1 MSSKIGV
8 QNIAHTNGTVA
19 ATVSSGGVTT
29 FTNPPLGLED
39 GYKQLGNPTA
49 TTSGESVTIT
59 GIPTTAKQIIVHFMG
74 VSHNGSGGNRTFT
87 MLLGTASGI
96 ATSGYFSTVAATGTG
111 NGQGTSTSQFAIY
124 YEASAADTIYGNVT
138 LNLADSAT
146 HTYTQTGA
154 VRSGGY
160 VGLSGGMCNLGGAL
174 TQIKVLVSGRALDAG
189 SISVTYI

>member
-1 MSSKIGV
+1 MSTIRVNQV
-8 QNIAHTNGTVA
+8 QDTSTNVA
-19 ATVSSGGVTT
+19 ANISGGVVT

-39 GYKQLGNPTA
+39 GYKQLGTPTA

-96 ATSGYFSTVAATGTG
+96 ATSGYFSTAAATGAG
-111 NGQGTSTSQFAIY
+111 NGQATSTSQFAIY
-124 YEASAADTIYGNVT
+124 YEGAASDTLYGNVT
-138 LNLADSAT
+138 LNLADSST
-146 HTYTQTGA
+146 HTYTLTGA
-154 VRSGGY
+154 LRSNTY
-160 VGLSGGMCNLGGAL
+160 VGLSAGMCNLGGAL
-174 TQIKVLVSGRALDAG
+174 TQIKVLASGRALDAG